1 MPNTKVTKLPSKV
14 EKPFWKQSFHRIPE
28 VLSVPDIAEYL
39 RVPETTVESLIAKG
53 DIRTLPGIEEKR
65 VFKGFFLSYLTQS
78 HPESM
83 GLMGKPEEAVPAGIR
98 NSAGAGF

>member
-1 MPNTKVTKLPSKV
+1 MPNNTVTKLPQKV
-14 EKPFWKQSFHRIPE
+14 EKPFWKESFNRIPE
-28 VLSVPDIAEYL
+28 VLSVGDVAEYL
-39 RVPETTVESLIAKG
+39 RVPEATVENLINSG
-53 DIRTLPGIEEKR
+53 DIKALPGLSERR
-65 VFKGFFLSYLTQS
+65 VFKGFLLSYLTQS